1 MSYRKK
7 AKEPETADQEEEVNI
22 DKKLKELKKIPD
34 LYQFVMENAFLA
46 GGAVRDIT
54 RGQKPKDYDIF
65 FKTKIAKE
73 EFVKRFSKHMKETG
87 IGNYNWYDFQFITI
101 RYGTPEEVTDTFDWN
116 VNKVFYDFNRSRL
129 GGNMF
134 GGNELTL
141 NTKSDKPL
149 SALLRLPYLLKKGF
163 TIDEKELLFALTF
176 TSTVVNLRSTEAVE
190 EQHEFM
196 SNGGG
201 ETYLGD
207 TVERA
212 VQAALEKS
220 PLNKALL

>member
-1 MSYRKK
+1 MNSILTKM
-7 AKEPETADQEEEVNI
+7 
-22 DKKLKELKKIPD
+22 KELKKIPD
-34 LYQFVMENAFLA
+34 LYEFVMENAFLA
-46 GGAVRDIT
+46 GGAVRDLT

-65 FKTKIAKE
+65 FKTKKAKD
-73 EFVKRFSKHMKETG
+73 EFVKNFSKHMKETG
-87 IGNYNWYDFQFITI
+87 IGNYNWHDFQFITI
-101 RYGTPEEVTDTFDWN
+101 RHGTPQEVTDTFDWN
-116 VNKVFYDFNRSRL
+116 VNQVFFDFDGSYL
-129 GGNMF
+129 GGERF
-134 GGNELTL
+134 GGIVLRI
-141 NTKSDKPL
+141 NTKCDKPL

-190 EQHEFM
+190 DQLEFM
-196 SNGGG
+196 SSGGG
-201 ETYLGD
+201 STCLGD